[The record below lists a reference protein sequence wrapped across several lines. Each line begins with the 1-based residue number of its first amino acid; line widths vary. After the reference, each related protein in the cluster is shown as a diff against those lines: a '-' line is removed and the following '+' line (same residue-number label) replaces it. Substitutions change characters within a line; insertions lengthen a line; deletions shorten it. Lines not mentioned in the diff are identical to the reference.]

1 MHREVQVL
9 LVLKV
14 LQVPL
19 VLREHKVIKV
29 QQEAQVLLV
38 LRVLQVLLVLREH
51 KVIKVILDREDRLV
65 LKVLKETLV
74 VLHFIILLN
83 LILQMQIQVQE
94 I

>member
-1 MHREVQVL
+1 MLRVLRVQQEARVL

-14 LQVPL
+14 RQ
-19 VLREHKVIKV
+19 V
-29 QQEAQVLLV
+29 QQVQQD
-38 LRVLQVLLVLREH
+38 LRVLKVLQVQV
-51 KVIKVILDREDRLV
+51 DQLV

-74 VLHFIILLN
+74 VPRSIILLN